1 MSSALSLTIR
11 LQIPFGFSELEKE
24 FGKYNFN
31 DACTCHLPHCYSFV
45 GTKNIIFFLPSQYG

>member
-24 FGKYNFN
+24 FGKHNFN
-31 DACTCHLPHCYSFV
+31 DACTCHLPV
-45 GTKNIIFFLPSQYG
+45 RVEKVD